1 MRGERVGKRVQRSTL
16 AVFLGRDL
24 CIRTARPPV
33 SASVVGATVA
43 AILIDTTRTG
53 AAMTEIPRTY
63 PQGVT
68 SWIDTE
74 QPDPEAAS
82 RFYGEL
88 FGWQFENAAPP
99 GAPAYLIGRLDGK
112 DAAAIAAG
120 PAPAR
125 WNTYIAVTDA
135 DETARTIAD
144 AGGAVL
150 AQPADAGPAGRAAI
164 CADPQ
169 GAEFRLWQAGRRLGV
184 QAVNSPGAW
193 NFSDIRTPDTAA
205 SRSFYSGLFGWRYL
219 DLGATVESMIA
230 VPGYGDHLAAT
241 ADPRIRERQAGAPE
255 GFADVIGAMEPT
267 VGEERAHW
275 RVKISVFDRAAA
287 IASATRLGA
296 TVLATDD
303 QVWALLADIRDP
315 QGAEF
320 TISEFREAG

>member
-1 MRGERVGKRVQRSTL
+1 
-16 AVFLGRDL
+16 
-24 CIRTARPPV
+24 
-33 SASVVGATVA
+33 VA
-43 AILIDTTRTG
+43 AILTEYTRTG

-68 SWIDTE
+68 SWIDTG
-74 QPDPEAAS
+74 QPDPEAAG

-88 FGWQFENAAPP
+88 FGWEFSNAAPP
-99 GAPAYLIGRLDGK
+99 GTPAYLIAQLDGE

-120 PAPAR
+120 PGPAR

-135 DETARTIAD
+135 DQTALAIAD

-150 AQPADAGPAGRAAI
+150 AQPADAGPAGRTAT

-169 GAEFRLWQAGRRLGV
+169 GARFRLWQAGRRIGV
-184 QAVNSPGAW
+184 QAVNRPGSW
-193 NFSDIRTPDTAA
+193 NFSDIRTTDPAGA
-205 SRSFYSGLFGWRYL
+205 REFYTGLFGWRYL
-219 DLGATVESMIA
+219 DLGETVESMIA

-241 ADPRIRERQAGAPE
+241 VLSRE
-255 GFADVIGAMEPT
+255 
-267 VGEERAHW
+267 
-275 RVKISVFDRAAA
+275 
-287 IASATRLGA
+287 
-296 TVLATDD
+296 D